1 MLMLPTMMIFPA
13 RRSVS
18 TCLPSSRRTLQF
30 SSMQHRE
37 QSQQSQHQQQQQ
49 PASLKNRFASST
61 MSVNATTRQQQA
73 AASGTAAVAVAAC
86 SSNYIST
93 LDLTRNE
100 SGDQRESP
108 ASSGGASSGS
118 KVLRII
124 WHTLYSKYNYFC
136 TQSHTLKQLV
146 CREANK
152 PLPKKF
158 RHTMRLNK
166 SAKRKGYEFYMSDED
181 KR

>member
-1 MLMLPTMMIFPA
+1 MLMPTMMIFPA

-18 TCLPSSRRTLQF
+18 TCLPSSRQTLQF

-37 QSQQSQHQQQQQ
+37 QSQSQQQA
-49 PASLKNRFASST
+49 ASLKNRFASST
-61 MSVNATTRQQQA
+61 MSVNATTI
-73 AASGTAAVAVAAC
+73 ASASATATAAVAVAAC

-100 SGDQRESP
+100 SGDQKESP

>member
-1 MLMLPTMMIFPA
+1 MLLMPTMMIFPA

-30 SSMQHRE
+30 SSVQHRE
-37 QSQQSQHQQQQQ
+37 QSQHQQ

-61 MSVNATTRQQQA
+61 MSVNATTRQQQQA
-73 AASGTAAVAVAAC
+73 SASASGTAAVAVAAC

-100 SGDQRESP
+100 SGDQKESS

>member
-1 MLMLPTMMIFPA
+1 MLMPTMMIFPA

-37 QSQQSQHQQQQQ
+37 QSQQQQ

-61 MSVNATTRQQQA
+61 MSVNATTI
-73 AASGTAAVAVAAC
+73 ASASATATAAIAVAAC

-100 SGDQRESP
+100 SGDQKESP

>member
-1 MLMLPTMMIFPA
+1 
-13 RRSVS
+13 
-18 TCLPSSRRTLQF
+18 
-30 SSMQHRE
+30 MQHRE
-37 QSQQSQHQQQQQ
+37 RSQQQ
-49 PASLKNRFASST
+49 PQQQTETWKNRFASCT
-61 MSVNATTRQQQA
+61 MSVNAAGQ
-73 AASGTAAVAVAAC
+73 AAVAVTAC

-100 SGDQRESP
+100 SGEQKENTTTS
-108 ASSGGASSGS
+108 AAGGASSGS

-136 TQSHTLKQLV
+136 TRSHTLKQLV

-166 SAKRKGYEFYMSDED
+166 SAKRKGYEYYISDED
-181 KR
+181 RR

>member
-1 MLMLPTMMIFPA
+1 MMMIFPA
-13 RRSVS
+13 RRSMS

-37 QSQQSQHQQQQQ
+37 QSQQPQQ
-49 PASLKNRFASST
+49 PESLKNRFASST
-61 MSVNATTRQQQA
+61 MSVNATATA
-73 AASGTAAVAVAAC
+73 AAVATC

-100 SGDQRESP
+100 SGEQKEG
-108 ASSGGASSGS
+108 AATSGGASSGS

-136 TQSHTLKQLV
+136 TRSHTLKQLV

-166 SAKRKGYEFYMSDED
+166 SAKRKGYEYYISDED